1 MSDPQTSAIPS
12 PLRSQEDLPYVDAV
26 RAYAAKDFLRLD
38 VPGHTGS
45 AATQPELAELF
56 GESVLALDV
65 PPLVDGIDQGPVPTP
80 MQQSAR
86 LAAEAWGAHR
96 TWLLTNGAS
105 KGNLVTCL
113 ALRHVGQLI
122 VAQRSMHSSVMD
134 GMVLGGLEG
143 HFIQPVIDVGLGAA
157 HGITA
162 ESLAEALDTF
172 PGATAAYVV
181 SPSYFGAVSD
191 IRALADIAHSRACA
205 LVVDGAWGSH
215 FGFHPDLP
223 LNALAEGADIM
234 ISSTHKLGG
243 SLTQSAMLHL
253 GNGPFVDLFEP
264 LVNRAFRSMQSTRAS
279 SILMMS
285 LDVARRN
292 LAVHGKERVSQS
304 IEAANR
310 LRQGVQEAG
319 RFEELSDRFLR
330 SPGIVA
336 VDPLRVVIDTRRG
349 GISGHEA
356 RKILFHEH
364 RIHVEM
370 ATDSA
375 IVAVVGAGSA
385 PDMDRML
392 QALGELPDVG
402 AADTP
407 LIALPEP
414 GEAVMSLREA
424 YFSPSQLVPT
434 SECIGR
440 ISAESLAAYPP
451 GIPNLLPGEIITE
464 QVIDFL
470 LRTARSPFGHVRGV
484 ARPDLSCV
492 RVLTK

>member
-1 MSDPQTSAIPS
+1 MSDTQPS
-12 PLRSQEDLPYVDAV
+12 TTFLPPLSQEDMPYVNAV
-26 RAYAAKDFLRLD
+26 RAYAARDFLRLD

-45 AATQPELAELF
+45 AATQPELSNLF

-65 PPLVDGIDQGPVPTP
+65 PPLVDGIDQGSVPTP
-80 MQQSAR
+80 MQQSAQ

-113 ALRHVGQLI
+113 ALRHVGELI

-134 GMVLGGLEG
+134 GMVLGGLQC
-143 HFIQPVIDVGLGAA
+143 HFVQPVIDVELGAA
-157 HGITA
+157 HGITP

-172 PGATAAYVV
+172 PGAVGGVRRVAELLRRGIG
-181 SPSYFGAVSD
+181 PSGAG
-191 IRALADIAHSRACA
+191 RCRPLRACA

-223 LNALAEGADIM
+223 QNALAKGADMM

-253 GNGPFVDLFEP
+253 GKGPFVDLFEP
-264 LVNRAFRSMQSTRAS
+264 LVNRAFRSMQSTSAS

-292 LAVHGKERVSQS
+292 LAVHGKERISRS
-304 IEAANR
+304 IEAANK
-310 LRQGVQEAG
+310 LRQGVRDAG
-319 RFEELSDRFLR
+319 RFEELSDRFLA

-356 RKILFHEH
+356 RKILFDEH

-375 IVAVVGAGSA
+375 IVAVIGAGSA

-392 QALGELPDVG
+392 QALHALPDAG
-402 AADTP
+402 AAGIPPIT
-407 LIALPEP
+407 LPMP

-440 ISAESLAAYPP
+440 VSAESLAAYPP

-464 QVIDFL
+464 EVIDFL
-470 LRTARSPFGHVRGV
+470 LRTARSPFGHVRG
-484 ARPDLSCV
+484 AAKPDLSRM
-492 RVLTK
+492 RVLMK